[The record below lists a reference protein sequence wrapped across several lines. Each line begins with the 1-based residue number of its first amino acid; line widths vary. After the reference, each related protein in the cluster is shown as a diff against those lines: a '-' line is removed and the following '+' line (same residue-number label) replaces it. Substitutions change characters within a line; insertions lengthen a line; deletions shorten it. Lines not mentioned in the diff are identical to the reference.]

1 MVAECCEMDHLRW
14 VICDLDS
21 TCLRRKR
28 QASKGGGAVPATV
41 KGKAEVVGE
50 QNHVQRNP

>member
-1 MVAECCEMDHLRW
+1 MDRLGW

-21 TCLRRKR
+21 TYLRRTR
-28 QASKGGGAVPATV
+28 QASEGGGAVPATV

-50 QNHVQRNP
+50 QSHVQRNP